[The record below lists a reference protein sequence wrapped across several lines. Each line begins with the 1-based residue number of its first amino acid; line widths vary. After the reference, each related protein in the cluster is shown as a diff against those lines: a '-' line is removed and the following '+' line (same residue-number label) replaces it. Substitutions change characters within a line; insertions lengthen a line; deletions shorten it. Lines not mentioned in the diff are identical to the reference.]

1 MPPFIKKWE
10 EDLGVGCEKSWVG
23 SILGATHS
31 TAIVMKTIETNYKC
45 LSRWYMTPTK
55 ISKFMPDRLPKCWRG
70 CEAPGTMAHL
80 WWDCPKIKSLWQE
93 VIKWIEVIVGRVIKL
108 DPWVCLFHG
117 SEGSYRH
124 YKTSLIP
131 VLLNSAKSAIPKK
144 WQEVEGPGI
153 SQSINHILWKTLR
166 YLVP

>member
-1 MPPFIKKWE
+1 M
-10 EDLGVGCEKSWVG
+10 
-23 SILGATHS
+23 
-31 TAIVMKTIETNYKC
+31 
-45 LSRWYMTPTK
+45 
-55 ISKFMPDRLPKCWRG
+55 
-70 CEAPGTMAHL
+70 
-80 WWDCPKIKSLWQE
+80 
-93 VIKWIEVIVGRVIKL
+93 IKWIEVIVGRVIKL

-153 SQSINHILWKTLR
+153 RDWISRINEIYTMENSEELGPLDRAEVVKGGRWARWEAFKRSELFAEAIL
-166 YLVP
+166 Y